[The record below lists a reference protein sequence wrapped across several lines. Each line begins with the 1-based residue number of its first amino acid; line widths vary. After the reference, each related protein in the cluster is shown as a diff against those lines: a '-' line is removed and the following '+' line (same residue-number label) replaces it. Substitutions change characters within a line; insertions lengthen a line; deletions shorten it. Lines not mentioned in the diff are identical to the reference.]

1 MCELMVR
8 ATAVRPFDECR
19 AAGYLGGSSQLK
31 VYVTTIRARPAPE
44 PVVRF
49 ETAPGEQAQF
59 DFAEIHFPWGKR
71 FALMVVLGYSRL
83 LYVES
88 GGTYGAAPR
97 PLADA
102 GGQKNGGARRKHGA
116 LRPWPD
122 DGLRLAGLRAPGQI
136 SDIATPSPF
145 PDLPAAL
152 AADLRDRYV
161 LERKL
166 GRGGMATV
174 YLAQD
179 LEHGRQVAL
188 KVLLPELLH
197 DPGSVERLR
206 REAAIAM
213 RLDHPNVCPIL
224 GVGETPERRIYLVM
238 PYLAGE
244 PLTDHEIRRG
254 PLPVAEGI
262 PLLLQI
268 CRGLEHAHG
277 LQILHRDLKPEN
289 VMLLPDPGVAGGIR
303 AVVLDFGLAKVLR
316 EEAELV
322 KLTRTGLVL
331 GTAEFMSPEQIRGKP
346 LDGRSDLYALAV
358 LAFEMF
364 TGRLPFEGKTPQE
377 MMLARFKSEPLRLRA
392 LQPELPAKLEAVIG
406 RALAVDPADRFQSM
420 GELGAAFGSVTGKTG
435 VFRRLFGK
443 A

>member
-1 MCELMVR
+1 MAFSE
-8 ATAVRPFDECR
+8 
-19 AAGYLGGSSQLK
+19 GNLK
-31 VYVTTIRARPAPE
+31 
-44 PVVRF
+44 
-49 ETAPGEQAQF
+49 
-59 DFAEIHFPWGKR
+59 
-71 FALMVVLGYSRL
+71 
-83 LYVES
+83 
-88 GGTYGAAPR
+88 
-97 PLADA
+97 
-102 GGQKNGGARRKHGA
+102 
-116 LRPWPD
+116 
-122 DGLRLAGLRAPGQI
+122 
-136 SDIATPSPF
+136 PS
-145 PDLPAAL
+145 AAL
-152 AADLRDRYV
+152 AAALRDRYV
-161 LERKL
+161 LEREL

-188 KVLLPELLH
+188 KVLLPELLR

-224 GVGETPERRIYLVM
+224 SIGETPERSIYLVM

-244 PLTDHEIRRG
+244 PLTQHEIRKG

-289 VMLLPDPGVAGGIR
+289 VMLVPDTGVPGGIR
-303 AVVLDFGLAKVLR
+303 AVVLDFGFAKVLR

-331 GTAEFMSPEQIRGKP
+331 GTAEFMSPEQIRGRP
-346 LDGRSDLYALAV
+346 LDGRSDVYALGV
-358 LAFEMF
+358 LAFEVF
-364 TGRLPFEGKTPQE
+364 TGRLPFEGKSPQE
-377 MMLARFKSEPLRLRA
+377 MMLARFKAEPLRLRA
-392 LQPELPAKLEAVIG
+392 LQPELPAKLEAVIS

-420 GELGAAFGSVTGKTG
+420 AELGAAFASVTGKAG

>member
-1 MCELMVR
+1 M
-8 ATAVRPFDECR
+8 
-19 AAGYLGGSSQLK
+19 
-31 VYVTTIRARPAPE
+31 
-44 PVVRF
+44 
-49 ETAPGEQAQF
+49 
-59 DFAEIHFPWGKR
+59 
-71 FALMVVLGYSRL
+71 
-83 LYVES
+83 
-88 GGTYGAAPR
+88 
-97 PLADA
+97 
-102 GGQKNGGARRKHGA
+102 
-116 LRPWPD
+116 
-122 DGLRLAGLRAPGQI
+122 RAPGQI
-136 SDIATPSPF
+136 SRISTPSPF
-145 PDLPAAL
+145 TDLPAAL
-152 AADLRDRYV
+152 AADLRDRYT
-161 LERKL
+161 LEREL

-179 LEHGRQVAL
+179 VKHGRPVAL
-188 KVLLPELLH
+188 KVLLPELLR

-254 PLPVAEGI
+254 PLSVAEGI

-289 VMLLPDPGVAGGIR
+289 VMLVPDPGVAGGIR

-322 KLTRTGLVL
+322 KLTRTRLVL
-331 GTAEFMSPEQIRGKP
+331 GTAEFMSPEQIRGRP
-346 LDGRSDLYALAV
+346 LDGRNDLYGLGV

-364 TGRLPFEGKTPQE
+364 TGRLPFEGKSPQE
-377 MMLARFKSEPLRLRA
+377 MMLARFKGEPLRLRA
-392 LQPELPAKLEAVIG
+392 LQPELPAKLEAVID

-420 GELGAAFGSVTGKTG
+420 KELGAALASVTGKTG
-435 VFRRLFGK
+435 LFRRLFGK
-443 A
+443 V